1 MKIKHTA
8 LYAAMFSTMIGLAAC
23 SGGSGSSNTSAS
35 SNATGRITGFGSVFV
50 NGVEYETAGA
60 NITIDGAAAT
70 ENDLAVGML
79 VNVDGTASGA
89 NGSALSISF
98 VDNVEGVVTQTVAG
112 GGLVVMG
119 YNITADTQTNLDGL
133 TDIAGLV
140 VGDVVEIS
148 GYPDA
153 SGGILATY
161 IELNGTYTP
170 GNEIEVKGV
179 VSGLDLTTTTFMIGS
194 MTVDY
199 SSATSVDAGLADG
212 AYVEVKGDSA
222 PTAGTF
228 MATSVEAEQH
238 GVSGDDGDEL
248 DAEGLITDIAGD
260 GSTISVNGQMF
271 TVPAGFDLSAFAV
284 GDKVEV
290 EVTVSGTDLV
300 LSEIDNESHDVDN
313 VEKIEVKATATATDT
328 VANTLSIAGLTI
340 SVDPNTTLMIDH
352 SATPEHFFN
361 LGSITAANDLV
372 KVEAIPDGS
381 GGYLATKIE
390 RIDGTSATVELEGPA
405 VVDSVS
411 SAISIAGI
419 MLDVTTNSIDT
430 SAVTSSSKLQV
441 NGELQQD
448 GSLLVTALEA
458 E

>member
-1 MKIKHTA
+1 MSYKRTA
-8 LYAAMFSTMIGLAAC
+8 LYAAMVSAMIGLTAC
-23 SGGSGSSNTSAS
+23 SGGSDSSNTAAS

-60 NITIDGAAAT
+60 NITIDGVPAT

-79 VNVDGTASGA
+79 VNVEGTASGA
-89 NGSALSISF
+89 NGNALSISF

-119 YNITADTQTNLDGL
+119 YSITADSQTNLDGL
-133 TDIAGLV
+133 TDIANLAL
-140 VGDVVEIS
+140 GDVVEIS

-153 SGGILATY
+153 AGGILATY

-170 GNEIEVKGV
+170 GTEIEVKGV
-179 VSGLDLTTTTFMIGS
+179 VSNLTATTFMIGS

-199 SSATSVDAGLADG
+199 SSATSVDAGLAEG

-222 PTAGTF
+222 PAGGTF
-228 MATSVEAEQH
+228 MATRVEAEQH

-248 DAEGLITDIAGD
+248 DVEGLITDIAGD

-271 TVPAGFDLSAFAV
+271 AVPTGFDLSAFAV

-290 EVTVSGTDLV
+290 EVRVSGTDLI
-300 LSEIDNESHDVDN
+300 LSEIDKESHDVGN

-328 VANTLSIAGLTI
+328 AANTLSIAGLTI
-340 SVDPNTTLMIDH
+340 SVDPNTTMMIDH

-361 LGSITAANDLV
+361 LGSITAGTDLV
-372 KVEAIPDGS
+372 KVEAVPNGN

-390 RIDGTSATVELEGPA
+390 RVDGTSAIVELEGPA
-405 VVDSVS
+405 AVDEVS
-411 SAISIAGI
+411 GAISIVGI

-430 SAVTSSSKLQV
+430 SAVTGSSKLQV
-441 NGELQQD
+441 NGELLQD
-448 GSLLVTALEA
+448 GSLLVTSLQVE
-458 E
+458 